1 MYLIVNPVAGGGAGR
16 RALSRIR
23 ARLGSAGAGHRIVE
37 TTGRGSARSLAHDAA
52 EAGEQAI
59 VAVGGDG
66 TVHEV
71 ANGMLDASNAR
82 SPSAPALGVLPVGT
96 GNDFAK
102 LIDGTGD
109 PLRLY
114 NAFES
119 GAIRRF
125 DAGRVRWDGG
135 EHWVINAAGL
145 GIDVEVVRQ
154 VEKGLKLP
162 GFAGYLVGLLRAL
175 VRYRALAVTVRV
187 DGSEDRLRVMMVAAA
202 NGRCVGGGFH
212 LCPDARPD
220 DGRFDVCI
228 IRRLGPLGIA
238 RTLPRVLRGTHGKL
252 STVIMRRGTQVE
264 IEIDEPK
271 PLVFQLDGEL
281 HEAASTRRL
290 RIDVLPGALP
300 VIDPGAAVGAPS
312 GVEAT

>member
-16 RALSRIR
+16 RALPRIR
-23 ARLGSAGAGHRIVE
+23 ERLAAAGASHRIVE
-37 TTGRGSARSLAHDAA
+37 TTGRGSARDLGRQAAGSGELAV
-52 EAGEQAI
+52 I
-59 VAVGGDG
+59 AVGGDG

-71 ANGMLDASNAR
+71 ANGLLDAGAAASM
-82 SPSAPALGVLPVGT
+82 PPPALGVLPVGT

-102 LIDGTGD
+102 LVEGTAD

-135 EHWVINAAGL
+135 EQWVINAAGL

-154 VEKGLKLP
+154 FEKLP
-162 GFAGYLVGLLRAL
+162 RLPGMVGYLVALLRAL
-175 VRYRALAVTVRV
+175 AHYRAVAVTVRV
-187 DGSEDRLRVMMVAAA
+187 DGAEERLRVMMVAAA
-202 NGRCVGGGFH
+202 NGRCIGGGFH
-212 LCPDARPD
+212 LCPEARPD

-252 STVIMRRGTQVE
+252 STVIMLRGAHVE

-281 HEAASTRRL
+281 HEAGAARSL
-290 RIDVLPGALP
+290 HIDVVPAALR
-300 VIDPGAAVGAPS
+300 VIDPGYVADGAVA
-312 GVEAT
+312 